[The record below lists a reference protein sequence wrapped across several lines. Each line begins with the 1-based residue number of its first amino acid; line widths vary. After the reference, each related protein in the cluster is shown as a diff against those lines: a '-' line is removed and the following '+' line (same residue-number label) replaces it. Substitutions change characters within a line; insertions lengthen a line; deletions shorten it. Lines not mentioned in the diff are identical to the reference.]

1 MCSYCAKK
9 FKQRKSAEP
18 AGKGD
23 DKESGKRKE
32 KRAERDN
39 RDGGESQVKVYIQ
52 RRKTIRPARGLIDH
66 KVRVVAD
73 QRARTTRPLR

>member
-1 MCSYCAKK
+1 M
-9 FKQRKSAEP
+9 
-18 AGKGD
+18 
-23 DKESGKRKE
+23 
-32 KRAERDN
+32 
-39 RDGGESQVKVYIQ
+39 GGESQVKVYIQ